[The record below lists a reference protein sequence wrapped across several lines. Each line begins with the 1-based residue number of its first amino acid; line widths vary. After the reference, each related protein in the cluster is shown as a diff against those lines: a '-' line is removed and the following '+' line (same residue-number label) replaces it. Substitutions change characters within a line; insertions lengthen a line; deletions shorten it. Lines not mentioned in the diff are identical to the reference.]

1 MSDSL
6 LGDVVGLAIGVAV
19 VNEVYKGF
27 KKKKKKKGER
37 EEGLFNFNY

>member
-27 KKKKKKKGER
+27 KKKKKKGER